1 MALAL
6 EKERLFFQIY
16 QSLEKELLGMTDY
29 IHFSENNLDV
39 YSVKLAN
46 FILRAN
52 VESESLLKEL
62 FKRTEHYK
70 GLTQKEKNLELE
82 NNTYTEVNEVYK
94 LEKKTIYIASEIFY
108 FQDKYSEPFIPFKY
122 KKNGKDSHKIYNSIK
137 HDKVNNLKK
146 ADLETAI
153 NMLGTLFILN
163 SCFFPELIQK
173 EQDDRSKI
181 FRGKRAYIEPLFL
194 SMFDKIDKLN
204 KDEVENYLSSC
215 LYFEWISDYYLTE
228 NLPYHISDISGMLEN
243 HLNDVNLPLDT
254 LIEKRNKNEYLYDDL
269 NYPVLFKYSTVIT
282 NTGEDINY
290 FRKKSEQIFKAL
302 LEKQEEWKFI
312 FFRKNYNFLES

>member
-52 VESESLLKEL
+52 VESESLLKQL

-282 NTGEDINY
+282 NTGEG
-290 FRKKSEQIFKAL
+290 SVA
-302 LEKQEEWKFI
+302 KFENQTRP
-312 FFRKNYNFLES
+312 F

>member
-108 FQDKYSEPFIPFKY
+108 FQDKYSEPFIHFKY
-122 KKNGKDSHKIYNSIK
+122 KKNGKD
-137 HDKVNNLKK
+137 
-146 ADLETAI
+146 
-153 NMLGTLFILN
+153 
-163 SCFFPELIQK
+163 
-173 EQDDRSKI
+173 
-181 FRGKRAYIEPLFL
+181 
-194 SMFDKIDKLN
+194 
-204 KDEVENYLSSC
+204 
-215 LYFEWISDYYLTE
+215 
-228 NLPYHISDISGMLEN
+228 
-243 HLNDVNLPLDT
+243 
-254 LIEKRNKNEYLYDDL
+254 
-269 NYPVLFKYSTVIT
+269 
-282 NTGEDINY
+282 
-290 FRKKSEQIFKAL
+290 
-302 LEKQEEWKFI
+302 
-312 FFRKNYNFLES
+312 

>member
-302 LEKQEEWKFI
+302 LEKQEE
-312 FFRKNYNFLES
+312 